1 MRHEF
6 DVVAFD
12 ADDTLWHSEESFR
25 RNESEFV
32 ELMTPFVAEGVDVKT
47 ALVATERSNI
57 STYGY
62 GVKSFGLSA
71 IEAALTLSNGTVTPS
86 VLERVLAA
94 VKEHLTEPVHLFEH
108 AARVVSAVSARHRVI
123 MITKGDLVHQ
133 TRKIRTSGI
142 AHLFSHVEIVLEKDA
157 ETYERVLRSLQI
169 DPQRFCMVGN
179 SMKSDVLPVL
189 EVGGFAIHVPYEILW
204 ELEYADS
211 TPGAGDRWA
220 ELASLADVPTWL
232 DEHA

>member
-25 RNESEFV
+25 RNESQFV
-32 ELMTPFVAEGVDVKT
+32 ELLTPFVADGVDVKA

-71 IEAALTLSNGTVTPS
+71 IEAALSLSNGAVTSS
-86 VLERVLAA
+86 VLERVLAS
-94 VKEHLTEPVHLFEH
+94 VKEHLTEPVHLFEQ
-108 AARVVSAVSARHRVI
+108 AAHVVSNVAERHRVI
-123 MITKGDLVHQ
+123 LITKGDLVHQ
-133 TRKIRTSGI
+133 TRKVRTSGI

-157 ETYERVLRSLQI
+157 NTYDRVLRSLQI
-169 DPQRFCMVGN
+169 DPSRFCMVGN
-179 SMKSDVLPVL
+179 SIKSDILPVL
-189 EVGGFAIHVPYEILW
+189 EIGGFAIHVPYEILW

-211 TPGAGDRWA
+211 TPGEGERWV
-220 ELASLADVPTWL
+220 ELTSLADVPSWL
-232 DEHA
+232 NEHA

>member
-1 MRHEF
+1 MRHAF

-25 RNESEFV
+25 RNESQFV
-32 ELMTPFVAEGVDVKT
+32 KLLTPFVADGVDVKA

-71 IEAALTLSNGTVTPS
+71 IEAALTLSNGAVTSS
-86 VLERVLAA
+86 VLERVLAS

-108 AARVVSAVSARHRVI
+108 AAYVVSKVAERHRVI
-123 MITKGDLVHQ
+123 LITKGDLVHQ
-133 TRKIRTSGI
+133 TRKVRTSGI

-157 ETYERVLRSLQI
+157 ETYDRVLRSLQI
-169 DPQRFCMVGN
+169 DPHRFCMVGN
-179 SMKSDVLPVL
+179 SMKSDILPVL
-189 EVGGFAIHVPYEILW
+189 EIGGFAIHVPYEILW
-204 ELEYADS
+204 ELENADS
-211 TPGAGDRWA
+211 TPGEGERWV
-220 ELASLADVPTWL
+220 ELASLADVPNWL
-232 DEHA
+232 AEHA

>member
-32 ELMTPFVAEGVDVKT
+32 ELMTPIVAEGVDVKT

-86 VLERVLAA
+86 VLERVLAS